1 MDKFMH
7 YVCDRLEAMMRNSVE
22 HGPVINKLTKKR
34 EKFVSV
40 DVIDEFLQEIILNIG
55 VNQRIERKKS
65 GEIFLEDL
73 QIKLKRAEK
82 GEIIG
87 NLGRNPQPTPARKDC
102 FGQIT
107 C

>member
-1 MDKFMH
+1 VKQITAALFQTSNHGHGQNKENNVDKFMH

-22 HGPVINKLTKKR
+22 HGPVINKLTNKR

-40 DVIDEFLQEIILNIG
+40 DVIDEFLQEIIHNLG

-73 QIKLKRAEK
+73 QNQIKNGPKRGK
-82 GEIIG
+82 
-87 NLGRNPQPTPARKDC
+87 
-102 FGQIT
+102 
-107 C
+107 

>member
-1 MDKFMH
+1 MKQITAALSQTSNQGHGQNKESKMDKFMH

-22 HGPVINKLTKKR
+22 HGPVINKLTNKR

-40 DVIDEFLQEIILNIG
+40 DVIDEFVQEIILNIG

-73 QIKLKRAEK
+73 QNQIKNGPKKE
-82 GEIIG
+82 
-87 NLGRNPQPTPARKDC
+87 Q
-102 FGQIT
+102 
-107 C
+107 

>member
-7 YVCDRLEAMMRNSVE
+7 YVCDRLEDMMRNSVE
-22 HGPVINKLTKKR
+22 HGPVINKLTNKR

-40 DVIDEFLQEIILNIG
+40 DVIDEFVQEIILNIG

-73 QIKLKRAEK
+73 QNQIKNGPKKEK
-82 GEIIG
+82 
-87 NLGRNPQPTPARKDC
+87 
-102 FGQIT
+102 
-107 C
+107 